1 MAVPIIGLLI
11 FGQHTMANHYGRFLP
26 TLHASA
32 GFLLLAMVAYR
43 LVWRFI
49 NPPPPLPVNMS
60 NSERLLAYMSHI
72 ALYAAMVLIP
82 LTGWF
87 AFTEHVKRTLGVAP
101 ASFFGITKIPLLS
114 DFGIDFHFIHRWG
127 GRAAMALIA
136 IHAIAAMKHHFY
148 DRDDVLVRMMHR
160 DKT

>member
-1 MAVPIIGLLI
+1 
-11 FGQHTMANHYGRFLP
+11 
-26 TLHASA
+26 
-32 GFLLLAMVAYR
+32 
-43 LVWRFI
+43 
-49 NPPPPLPVNMS
+49 MS
-60 NSERLLAYMSHI
+60 NSERLLAYMSHV

-101 ASFFGITKIPLLS
+101 ASFFGITKIPLLP

-136 IHAIAAMKHHFY
+136 LHMVAALKHHFY